1 MVAARP
7 LVADAEAPA
16 LVPRKAWLAGA
27 SGLVGRALLARLL
40 ADARYVQVL
49 ALLRRAVDLPAHP
62 RLACRQV
69 DFDHLPPLALVDD
82 VFIALGTTLKAAGSQ
97 AAFRKVDFDAVVN
110 TARGG
115 RAAGARRLMVVSAL
129 GADAGSRVFYNRVKG
144 EMEQAVTALGYD
156 TVVLA
161 QPSLLLGDR
170 AALGQP
176 LRLGEA
182 AAQWLLRP
190 GLRLLP
196 QRVRPIEATAVA
208 RALHE
213 AAWNAATGVTRLPSA
228 RMQGSD

>member
-1 MVAARP
+1 MAATRP
-7 LVADAEAPA
+7 PVADAEAPA

-62 RLACRQV
+62 RLACRQI
-69 DFDHLPPLALVDD
+69 DFDQLPPLAPVDD

>member
-1 MVAARP
+1 MATERPPVASAT
-7 LVADAEAPA
+7 APA
-16 LVPRKAWLAGA
+16 SVPRKACLAGA
-27 SGLVGRALLARLL
+27 SGLVGRALLTRLL
-40 ADARYVQVL
+40 ADARYEQVL
-49 ALLRRAVDLPAHP
+49 ALLRRPVDLPAHP
-62 RLACRQV
+62 RLAGQQV
-69 DFDHLPPLALVDD
+69 DFDHLPPLAPVDD
-82 VFIALGTTLKAAGSQ
+82 VFIALGTTIKAAGSQ

-110 TARGG
+110 TARAG

-129 GADAGSRVFYNRVKG
+129 GADAGSRVFYNHVKG

-161 QPSLLLGDR
+161 QPSLLLGNR

-182 AAQWLLRP
+182 AAQWLLHP

-196 QRVRPIEATAVA
+196 RRVRPIEATAVA

-213 AAWNAATGVTRLPSA
+213 AAWHAAAGVTRLASA
-228 RMQGSD
+228 RMQGSG